1 MMILTI
7 LMVFCA
13 GSTYTI
19 PSDEINTQKVFFG
32 TCNQFKNPAEID
44 YETII
49 RQTPEYKE
57 IQHKKLEAGTAK
69 YWLLMSDATE
79 RVVRYVSEVAQEEKY
94 DLISSQ
100 GYLSSLKK
108 PIPAHDAT
116 QCVVDKIKKRK
127 THRK

>member
-1 MMILTI
+1 MMIMAV

-19 PSDEINTQKVFFG
+19 PEDEINTQKVFFG
-32 TCNQFKNPAEID
+32 TCTQFKNPAEID

-57 IQHKKLEAGTAK
+57 VMRKKLEAGTAK
-69 YWLLMSDATE
+69 YWLLMSEASD
-79 RVVRYVSEVAQEEKY
+79 RVVKYVNEVAQEEQY

-108 PIPAHDAT
+108 PIPVQNVT
-116 QCVVDKIKKRK
+116 QSVVDKIKKRK
-127 THRK
+127 NRK